1 MKKVFVFLISFGIIF
16 GALFSCSLQAYAYEK
31 DFASDI
37 NVKCS
42 ILTDGTGNVVLYENN
57 ADEKRPV
64 ASIVKLMTIYI
75 TLQEIEKGNINY
87 DEMLTVSE
95 TASGMGGSQVFLD
108 TGSQHTVESLLKS
121 VIIASAN
128 DSSVVLAERIAG
140 SVPSFVNRM
149 NETAKEIGMT
159 NTNYVNV
166 NGLPAPEQYSSARD
180 TALLMAHVAKY
191 DKFREFSKIWMEDF
205 VHPTGRTTQMA
216 NTNKLIRSYPAVDCG
231 KTGSTVEAG
240 YCFTTR
246 ATQGNL
252 SLIAVVLKAENSKER
267 FAYTRQLLD
276 FGFANFDATPVVT
289 DGDLANHKINVAY
302 TNVNLPIELD
312 ENYTQVCA
320 KGEKVESEL
329 KFNLPEMV
337 RSARKGDKLGNVEIW
352 QNGELVKTID
362 VKAKETVKG
371 ASYVDNLKNLF
382 AKF

>member
-42 ILTDGTGNVVLYENN
+42 ILTDGTGKVVLYENN

-75 TLQEIEKGNINY
+75 TLQEIEKGNLNY

-108 TGSQHTVESLLKS
+108 AGSQHTVESLLKS

-191 DKFREFSKIWMEDF
+191 DKFRKFSKIWMEDF

-329 KFNLPEMV
+329 KFNLPERV

>member
-1 MKKVFVFLISFGIIF
+1 MKKVFVFLIMFGLIF
-16 GALFSCSLQAYAYEK
+16 GAMFSCSLQAFAYNTT
-31 DFASDI
+31 FATDI

-42 ILTDGTGNVVLYENN
+42 ILTDGTGKVVLYENN

-75 TLQEIEKGNINY
+75 TLQEIEKGNLSY
-87 DEMLTVSE
+87 DEPLTVSE
-95 TASGMGGSQVFLD
+95 TAAGMGGSQVFLD
-108 TGSQHTVESLLKS
+108 AGSQHTVESLLKS

-140 SVPSFVNRM
+140 SVSSFVNRM
-149 NETAKEIGMT
+149 NDTAKEIGMT

-180 TALLMAHVAKY
+180 TALLMAQVAKY
-191 DKFREFSKIWMEDF
+191 EKFREYSKIWLEDF
-205 VHPTGRTTQMA
+205 VHPSGRTTQMA
-216 NTNKLIRSYPAVDCG
+216 NTNKMIRSYPSIDCG

-289 DGDLANHKINVAY
+289 NSDLSAHKVKIAY
-302 TNVNLPIELD
+302 SNNFVPIELG
-312 ENYTQVCA
+312 EEYTQVCA
-320 KGEKVESEL
+320 KGEKLECDL
-329 KFNLPEMV
+329 KFTLPTLV
-337 RSARKGDKLGNVEIW
+337 RSVKKNEKLGQVEVW
-352 QNGELVKTID
+352 QNGELIKTID
-362 VKAKETVKG
+362 IKARETIKG
-371 ASYVDNLKNLF
+371 ANYVDNLKSLF

>member
-1 MKKVFVFLISFGIIF
+1 MKKVFVFLIMFGLIF
-16 GALFSCSLQAYAYEK
+16 GAMFSCSLQAFAYNTT
-31 DFASDI
+31 FATDI
-37 NVKCS
+37 DVKCS
-42 ILTDGTGNVVLYENN
+42 ILTDGTGKVVLYENN

-75 TLQEIEKGNINY
+75 TLQEIEKGNLSY
-87 DEMLTVSE
+87 DETLTVSE
-95 TASGMGGSQVFLD
+95 TAAGMGGSQVFLD
-108 TGSQHTVESLLKS
+108 AGSQHSVETLLKS

-149 NETAKEIGMT
+149 NDTAKEIGMT

-180 TALLMAHVAKY
+180 TALLMAQVAKY
-191 DKFREFSKIWMEDF
+191 EKFREYSKIWMEDF
-205 VHPTGRTTQMA
+205 VHPSGRTTQMA
-216 NTNKLIRSYPAVDCG
+216 NTNKMIRSYPSIDCG

-276 FGFANFDATPVVT
+276 FGFANYEANPVVT
-289 DGDLANHKINVAY
+289 DNDLNEHKIMIAY
-302 TNVNLPIELD
+302 TNHNLPIELCD
-312 ENYTQVCA
+312 NYFQVCA
-320 KGEKVESEL
+320 KGEKVESET
-329 KFNLPEMV
+329 KFNLPNTI
-337 RSARKGDKLGNVEIW
+337 RSARKGEIVGNVEVW

-362 VKAKETVKG
+362 IKAKETIKG
-371 ASYVDNLKNLF
+371 TSYIDNLKTLF
-382 AKF
+382 SSF